1 MNRIKSLAFVLV
13 AGVILAACSK
23 DRQDPLGPEGGD
35 GLTEGRLTRGADR
48 PNLLVSSSNSDS
60 ACQAVDEEVFSAYVK
75 AGSSFSAGSEL
86 AEAVRVTGD
95 YSGYITVEGSSLLTE
110 TYIRYNLKLTFYDY
124 SDAGSIFIG
133 GGLRYYGA
141 LNLISNHWVRQEVSV
156 QGELKFAG
164 SYSGFITFIAFLI
177 PTDDQGDLLSV
188 FAPDSVL
195 ENFFPDGRVKIDS
208 GGNTHTFNP
217 YPVFM
222 DGQ

>member
-13 AGVILAACSK
+13 VGVTLTACSK
-23 DRQDPLGPEGGD
+23 DRHDPLGPGDGD

-48 PNLLVSSSNSDS
+48 PNLLVTSSNSDS
-60 ACQAVDEEVFSAYVK
+60 ACQAVDEEVFSAYVQ
-75 AGSSFSAGSEL
+75 AGSSLSAGSEL
-86 AEAVRVTGD
+86 AEALRLTGG
-95 YSGYITVEGSSLLTE
+95 YSGYITVEGSSILTE
-110 TYIRYNLKLTFYDY
+110 TAVRYNLKLTFYDY

-133 GGLRYYGA
+133 GSLRYYGY
-141 LNLISNHWVRQEVSV
+141 LNLISNHWVRQNVSV

-164 SYSGFITFIAFLI
+164 SYSGFVTFIAFLI

-195 ENFFPDGRVKIDS
+195 ANFIPGGSVKIES
-208 GGNTHTFNP
+208 GGNTYTFNP

-222 DGQ
+222 EEG